1 MNKAQGTGD
10 ISLLLKNKH
19 SSSAYIKKKKKKPL
33 KKHMGKT
40 IIWQNASEM
49 KLQWNYYYWN
59 ETTAQLQSCWTITR
73 VSNLGL
79 WQFRSWSFPLAAAG
93 LLAPAQ
99 IWCLLFCF
107 PAGSK
112 MPSHHLKYKFPFTS
126 LYSSQKV

>member
-49 KLQWNYYYWN
+49 KLQ
-59 ETTAQLQSCWTITR
+59 
-73 VSNLGL
+73 
-79 WQFRSWSFPLAAAG
+79 
-93 LLAPAQ
+93 
-99 IWCLLFCF
+99 
-107 PAGSK
+107 
-112 MPSHHLKYKFPFTS
+112 
-126 LYSSQKV
+126 